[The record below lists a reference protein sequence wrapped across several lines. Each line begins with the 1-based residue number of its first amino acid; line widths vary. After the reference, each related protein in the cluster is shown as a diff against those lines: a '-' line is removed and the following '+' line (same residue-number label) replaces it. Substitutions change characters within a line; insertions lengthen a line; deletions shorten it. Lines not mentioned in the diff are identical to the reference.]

1 MIIIMRLKSHVFF
14 CIIISTMFYFSTIVC
29 FAKVTEFGEANSYSL
44 YVDDLKQETKITI
57 YDSEYSM
64 FLPLREI
71 AEYNGCI
78 VGWNGNNIPSIY
90 VVRKNGSAI
99 MIQNRM
105 VYFYTGF
112 TSSIPVS
119 KLYMSEDV
127 RVIDD
132 TTFIDCETLSEILD
146 AEIIING
153 DSINIKNTCTE
164 SNSIIKSLRESKNN
178 EHYHEN
184 NLKLYL
190 IYKNNNIE
198 IDWEDVFKA
207 VN

>member
-1 MIIIMRLKSHVFF
+1 
-14 CIIISTMFYFSTIVC
+14 MFYFSTIVC
-29 FAKVTEFGEANSYSL
+29 FAKVTEFGEANNYSL